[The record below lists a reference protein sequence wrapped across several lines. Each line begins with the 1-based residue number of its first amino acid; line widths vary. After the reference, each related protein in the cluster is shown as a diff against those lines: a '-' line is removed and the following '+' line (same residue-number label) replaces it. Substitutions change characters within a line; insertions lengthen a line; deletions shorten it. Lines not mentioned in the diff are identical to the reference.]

1 MLAEEGY
8 VDVALDLL
16 GVKTKLNEFEVYR
29 RETNFFY
36 NNRKDFSK
44 RIKSGL
50 IEAKKYYE
58 I

>member
-16 GVKTKLNEFEVYR
+16 GVKTKLDEFEVNR
-29 RETNFFY
+29 REINFFY

-50 IEAKKYYE
+50 IEARK
-58 I
+58 IL

>member
-16 GVKTKLNEFEVYR
+16 GVKTKLDEFEVNR
-29 RETNFFY
+29 REINFFY

-44 RIKSGL
+44 RIKNGL
-50 IEAKKYYE
+50 IEARK
-58 I
+58 IL